1 MINGAFCAPFFLFH
15 TPKMIQKKLCNFGI
29 KLRDCIKKFYKRLH
43 ISEKSCTFA
52 ANFRLKYY
60 G

>member
-1 MINGAFCAPFFLFH
+1 MINGAFGAPFFVFYV
-15 TPKMIQKKLCNFGI
+15 QNDSKKLCNFGI